1 MTFDMRMTRRVKF
14 VQIMA
19 WREFLF
25 AVDND
30 GYLWRGLPT
39 LGHGEQEFEWHR
51 VLMPVG
57 EELPLLKDEAAR
69 PRTP

>member
-30 GYLWRGLPT
+30 GYLWSGRPAPGR
-39 LGHGEQEFEWHR
+39 GEQEFEWR
-51 VLMPVG
+51 QVTMPTG
-57 EELPLLKDEAAR
+57 EELQ
-69 PRTP
+69 